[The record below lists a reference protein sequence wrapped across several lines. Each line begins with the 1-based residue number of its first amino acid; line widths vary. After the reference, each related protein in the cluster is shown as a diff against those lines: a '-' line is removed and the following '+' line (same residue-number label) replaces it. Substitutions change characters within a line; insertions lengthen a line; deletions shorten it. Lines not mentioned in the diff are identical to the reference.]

1 LGEIAFVCYVRRGEI
16 QRAQNLLRQI
26 LPNLERASIAIEKLR
41 DYVLNPDHPLGR
53 NKARVF
59 KSMLGIEGKH
69 AVALAE
75 IIRETLV
82 RAAATPSDES
92 PYGTRWET
100 HHEIYA
106 PNGRSAIVSVAWLF
120 RIEQPE
126 IPVLITCYID
136 TKRQEELRKLLI

>member
-1 LGEIAFVCYVRRGEI
+1 MA
-16 QRAQNLLRQI
+16 RQT
-26 LPNLERASIAIEKLR
+26 LPNFDRASIATEKLR
-41 DYVLNPDHPLGR
+41 EYILNPDHPVGR

-59 KSMLGIEGKH
+59 KSILGIEAKH

-82 RAAATPSDES
+82 RAAAKPIDES

-100 HHEIYA
+100 HHEIFA
-106 PNGRSAIVSVAWLF
+106 PSGLSAIVSVAWLF
-120 RIEQPE
+120 RVEQPE

-136 TKRQEELRKLLI
+136 IKRQEELRKLLI